1 MKAKLAA
8 GGTVLLWASAFPA
21 IAVADR
27 GLGSAGLAVARLV
40 IASGALALAAPF
52 LGVRGRGGATC
63 R

>member
-27 GLGSAGLAVARLV
+27 GLGPAGLAVWIMSFMASSGPGSGDCVVPRL
-40 IASGALALAAPF
+40 G
-52 LGVRGRGGATC
+52 
-63 R
+63 